1 VEPQRYIV
9 AADLQEASTRD
20 GLDRLVLVRAGRAG
34 KPMTRSKVIKAL
46 IDEAVRVEV
55 NGEKSKAA

>member
-20 GLDRLVLVRAGRAG
+20 GFDRLVLVRAGRSG

-55 NGEKSKAA
+55 NGEKSVAA

>member
-9 AADLQEASTRD
+9 AADLQEASARD
-20 GLDRLVLVRAGRAG
+20 GLDRLVLVRAGQAG
-34 KPMTRSKVIKAL
+34 KPMTRSKVIKEL

-55 NGEKSKAA
+55 NREKAA